1 MFLLFLA
8 VVADDLSV
16 DVVVLGR
23 RPNRFS
29 GYGFKRLFRVP
40 YGGGLGLLQLLL
52 KVGRRFLDCWWP
64 AGMVTYRDSL
74 RMPINTHWKFF
85 QQKLI
90 TIEISNYAFSDS
102 T

>member
-23 RPNRFS
+23 RPNRFT

-40 YGGGLGLLQLLL
+40 DGRGLGLLQLLL
-52 KVGRRFLDCWWP
+52 KMGRRFLDCWWP
-64 AGMVTYRDSL
+64 GMVTYRV
-74 RMPINTHWKFF
+74 T
-85 QQKLI
+85 
-90 TIEISNYAFSDS
+90 
-102 T
+102 

>member
-23 RPNRFS
+23 RPNRFT
-29 GYGFKRLFRVP
+29 GNGFKRLFRVP
-40 YGGGLGLLQLLL
+40 EGRGLGWLQLLL

-64 AGMVTYRDSL
+64 AGMVTYRVSL
-74 RMPINTHWKFF
+74 RMSIKTHRRFEVFPAK
-85 QQKLI
+85 
-90 TIEISNYAFSDS
+90 IENNKNQ
-102 T
+102 